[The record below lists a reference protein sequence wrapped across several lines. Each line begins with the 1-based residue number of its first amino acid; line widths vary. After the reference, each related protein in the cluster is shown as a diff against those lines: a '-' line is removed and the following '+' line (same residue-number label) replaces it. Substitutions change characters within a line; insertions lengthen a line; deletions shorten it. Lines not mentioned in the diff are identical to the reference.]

1 MFHINQQ
8 VFDELHQSAEEF
20 PPLKHALLVNA
31 KRNPAV
37 IDLRPLFSWLLS
49 RLIREKEWRIKAE
62 ERLTEYKKKLR
73 EAEDKLEEC
82 RRAKPGS

>member
-8 VFDELHQSAEEF
+8 VFDELNQSAEEY

-31 KRNPAV
+31 KRDPAV

-62 ERLTEYKKKLR
+62 ERAQEYKKKLR
-73 EAEDKLEEC
+73 EAEEKLEKL
-82 RRAKPGS
+82 KPGP